1 MNRELVLHLYS
12 PKDAGVVDVQEHR
25 VRKWIT
31 RKVWSY
37 LWTFVQMISVYTD
50 ESMKAF
56 QAVNDKF
63 LPGSVCS
70 CGA

>member
-1 MNRELVLHLYS
+1 MRIMSEVDYEEGLVLSL
-12 PKDAGVVDVQEHR
+12 A
-25 VRKWIT
+25 
-31 RKVWSY
+31 
-37 LWTFVQMISVYTD
+37 FVQIISVGMD

-56 QAVNDKF
+56 RAVNDKF